1 MILAGDARQLQA
13 VENGGG
19 MSLLADALG
28 YARLAEPVRF
38 RSEWEQHAS
47 LRLRDGDTTVLSEY
61 DQHARIRGGD
71 PDPGANTSDRY
82 QNGASADPGI
92 QHINVPDWALRMSN
106 VNVAADGRGDG
117 R

>member
-1 MILAGDARQLQA
+1 MLSGPDLADLIAYARARGAKIILAGDISQLQA

-38 RSEWEQHAS
+38 RHAVGTARQPAAARRRHHACWPS
-47 LRLRDGDTTVLSEY
+47 TTST
-61 DQHARIRGGD
+61 A
-71 PDPGANTSDRY
+71 
-82 QNGASADPGI
+82 AS
-92 QHINVPDWALRMSN
+92 S
-106 VNVAADGRGDG
+106 AATRS